1 MAGRRSGEDSDRA
14 LQERDKRQAEFEQ
27 FHREGME
34 RAADAIEASGMP
46 WASETAAAMRRAYDP
61 AGAQLAEAQKFCAS
75 GGGTGGL
82 DIGVGGK
89 ADVSAEKAL
98 GNSMLAEGSSKT
110 QFGEGIDLGARLDAP
125 QGFEQ
130 KTLGFEYLSERGT
143 PGSDHEQHESKE
155 GTISLPDKSD
165 TSTQVPEPGLAA
177 RPAEASANPE
187 QIDSFRKKELGTG

>member
-1 MAGRRSGEDSDRA
+1 MELAANA
-14 LQERDKRQAEFEQ
+14 L
-27 FHREGME
+27 
-34 RAADAIEASGMP
+34 EASGAP
-46 WASETAAAMRRAYDP
+46 GASEAAAVMRRAYDA
-61 AGAQLAEAQKFCAS
+61 AGAQLKEGQKFCSS
-75 GGGTGGL
+75 GGKTAGLGIGTGGEA
-82 DIGVGGK
+82 DI
-89 ADVSAEKAL
+89 SAEKAS
-98 GNSMLAEGSSKT
+98 GNSMLAAGSSKT

-130 KTLGFEYLSERGT
+130 KTLGFEYLCERGT

-155 GTISLPDKSD
+155 GAISLPDKSD